1 MSEIFNVI
9 VIMGAFLWFLKFFV
23 ILGFIADI
31 FKSNEE
37 DNEDNNHRHL
47 TSTEAFLH
55 PISVYY
61 V

>member
-1 MSEIFNVI
+1 MSVVFNVI
-9 VIMGAFLWFLKFFV
+9 VIMGAFLWFLKLFV
-23 ILGFIADI
+23 ILGLIADI

-37 DNEDNNHRHL
+37 ENEDNNHRHL
-47 TSTEAFLH
+47 TSTEASLH